1 MGKIMSSRWDIE
13 LLDLD
18 LEVFQGPFDLL
29 LALILREEVNIFEV
43 QLAEI
48 VIAYLERLEEEAEL
62 NLEAVS
68 EFLILISALMEI
80 KSAQLLPRPEA
91 LELEDLTP
99 EEARDEL
106 VLRLVTYKK
115 FKEAAAWMR
124 SRYDG
129 TRHWHFRSAP
139 LPQLKHRP
147 EAEVPRRHD
156 PVKLAA
162 AVRALLAEPPRID
175 IDHMMMATASV
186 WEQMKAIRGMLR
198 RQSQVAFDEIVGG
211 ADRITQAVAF
221 FALLEMYNSGELNVE
236 QEHLFGQILI
246 YEARR
251 DKKIA

>member
-1 MGKIMSSRWDIE
+1 MAGRWDIE

-43 QLAEI
+43 SLADI

-62 NLEAVS
+62 DMEAAS
-68 EFLILISALMEI
+68 EFLILMSALMEI

-91 LELEDLTP
+91 VELEDLTP

-115 FKEAAAWMR
+115 FKEAAAWLR
-124 SRYDG
+124 GRYAD
-129 TRHWHFRSAP
+129 TRHWHFRAAP
-139 LPQLKHRP
+139 LPKPGRRP
-147 EAEVPRRHD
+147 EAEVAQMHD
-156 PVKLAA
+156 PAGLSA
-162 AVRALLAEPPRID
+162 AVAVLLAEPPRIVT
-175 IDHMMMATASV
+175 DHMLMATASV
-186 WEQMKAIRGMLR
+186 WEQMKAIRSAV
-198 RQSQVAFDEIVGG
+198 RQRSRVAFDEIVGG

-246 YEARR
+246 YEAGKDR
-251 DKKIA
+251 KIA